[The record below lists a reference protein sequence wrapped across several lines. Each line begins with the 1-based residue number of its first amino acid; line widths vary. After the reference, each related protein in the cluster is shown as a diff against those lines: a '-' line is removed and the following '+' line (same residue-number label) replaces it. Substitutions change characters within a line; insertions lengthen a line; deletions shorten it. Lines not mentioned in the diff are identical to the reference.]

1 MFDKE
6 KLVPVYIGSDHAGF
20 DFKNELKSFLGEN
33 KFDVTDLGCFSSDS
47 VDYPDLAREV
57 AEKVLEIEGSF
68 GILICGTGIGMS
80 MAANKL
86 KGIRAAVVTNEEM
99 AEMTRRHNNANVLA
113 MGSRV
118 IGVEE
123 MKKIAL
129 KFLNTDFEKGEERHV
144 RRVSKIE
151 KNGGGGGEVSSE
163 TDADETD
170 VGANN

>member
-20 DFKNELKSFLGEN
+20 DFKNELKSFLDEN

-47 VDYPDLAREV
+47 VDYPDIAREV
-57 AEKVLEIEGSF
+57 SEKVLEIDGSF

-86 KGIRAAVVTNEEM
+86 KGIRAAVVESEKV
-99 AEMTRRHNNANVLA
+99 AEMTRRHNDANVLA
-113 MGSRV
+113 MGSRI
-118 IGVEE
+118 IGVED

-163 TDADETD
+163 TDAGETD
-170 VGANN
+170 AGANN